1 MGVGDGFCIVCAC
14 VCMGVHVFLC
24 VSRVFLWVRIWQA
37 AFIVNLSF
45 LSFCWS
51 FNVSQCANVII
62 ALHEK
67 RKELPTNKK
76 DTDRGGNKDKR
87 NKRGFQD
94 TPALI

>member
-1 MGVGDGFCIVCAC
+1 MCVHVCAYISVC
-14 VCMGVHVFLC
+14 VARVALDQNMASPFHCQFKLC
-24 VSRVFLWVRIWQA
+24 VVSIVFH
-37 AFIVNLSF
+37 
-45 LSFCWS
+45 C
-51 FNVSQCANVII
+51 VSVCECDI

>member
-1 MGVGDGFCIVCAC
+1 VCEC
-14 VCMGVHVFLC
+14 D
-24 VSRVFLWVRIWQA
+24 
-37 AFIVNLSF
+37 
-45 LSFCWS
+45 
-51 FNVSQCANVII
+51 I